1 MSYSQK
7 FQGKFGLVI
16 GPGLNKK
23 PGQAPAKPALNVKS
37 VFGSGEDEPETATA
51 AVNLEVLRHQAQAA
65 KQAAQHVED
74 ADESLFDYDSFV
86 DRKAEAERARAE
98 ASAALAMNQPKRES
112 RYISNLL
119 GQAQTRELERERIYE
134 RKLVKERKK
143 EDELYGDK
151 PMFVT
156 EGYKKKLEEQR
167 RREEEDAKRE
177 AINGDVT
184 KKGDLSGFYRHLLGE
199 LAGPDDVQPQNPKPV
214 SSLPAVS
221 EPVAVGAAHDA
232 GISQIPAVTSE
243 EVDAKPAPV
252 VIVDGIDVAAILEK
266 KRKAEE
272 AVIVTVNA
280 PTGPTKAELIAAA
293 KERAMQRKRARESGP
308 EAVPSQPP
316 AEAK

>member
-16 GPGLNKK
+16 GPGLSKK
-23 PGQAPAKPALNVKS
+23 PGQPAAKPALNVKN
-37 VFGSGEDEPETATA
+37 VFGGAEDEPESASA
-51 AVNLEVLRHQAQAA
+51 AVNLEVMRHQAQAA
-65 KQAAQHVED
+65 KQATQHVDD
-74 ADESLFDYDSFV
+74 ADESLYDYDSFV

-112 RYISNLL
+112 RYITNLL

-134 RKLVKERKK
+134 RKLVKERRK

-167 RREEEDAKRE
+167 RREEEDARRE
-177 AINGDVT
+177 ALNGDVT

-199 LAGPDDVQPQNPKPV
+199 LAGPDDAAAVIPPKESTPET
-214 SSLPAVS
+214 PASHPAS
-221 EPVAVGAAHDA
+221 EDVRDVTHDGEKGVA
-232 GISQIPAVTSE
+232 SE
-243 EVDAKPAPV
+243 ETEAKPAAA

-272 AVIVTVNA
+272 AVSVTVAA
-280 PTGPTKAELIAAA
+280 PAGPSKAELIAAA
-293 KERAMQRKRARESGP
+293 KERAMQRKRARESGGD
-308 EAVPSQPP
+308 AGTTTT
-316 AEAK
+316 